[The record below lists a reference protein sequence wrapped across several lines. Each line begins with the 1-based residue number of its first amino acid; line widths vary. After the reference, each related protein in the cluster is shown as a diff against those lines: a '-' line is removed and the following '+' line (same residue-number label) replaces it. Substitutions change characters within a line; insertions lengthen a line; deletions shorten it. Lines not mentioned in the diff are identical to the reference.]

1 MATLGEINS
10 GRLREAGRVIE
21 VTKDN
26 KKAIIGTN
34 WPPNRRGR
42 LIGGR
47 LKRVR
52 RISEGGR
59 NSYILK
65 KDWNEIHF
73 QLDFDI
79 FSSGAI
85 STMELSDSA
94 PLLADLLT
102 AMIDI
107 RKTYLRIKSKVTKDN
122 EITHLKKNQNTVQLL
137 IQSPNGGFSIAF
149 NCSKRPTPLK
159 RPLFIS
165 PRVVEL
171 YTVIKRS
178 LDTRAIQAIRLLRLW
193 KTDLVLLST
202 VWINKRGS
210 SE

>member
-1 MATLGEINS
+1 MNS
-10 GRLREAGRVIE
+10 GRLREAGRLIE

-73 QLDFDI
+73 DI

-122 EITHLKKNQNTVQLL
+122 EITHLKKK
-137 IQSPNGGFSIAF
+137 
-149 NCSKRPTPLK
+149 SKYSPTP
-159 RPLFIS
+159 
-165 PRVVEL
+165 
-171 YTVIKRS
+171 
-178 LDTRAIQAIRLLRLW
+178 
-193 KTDLVLLST
+193 
-202 VWINKRGS
+202 
-210 SE
+210 